1 MIDYTAKGL
10 TVCVCIYIYIQLTYH
25 LKKLKEV
32 QLDSSPMVHQGQ
44 ESQDHPYVMDLK
56 FVL

>member
-1 MIDYTAKGL
+1 MIDDIAKGL
-10 TVCVCIYIYIQLTYH
+10 TVYIYIYIYIQLTNH

-32 QLDSSPMVHQGQ
+32 QLDSSPMGHQGQ